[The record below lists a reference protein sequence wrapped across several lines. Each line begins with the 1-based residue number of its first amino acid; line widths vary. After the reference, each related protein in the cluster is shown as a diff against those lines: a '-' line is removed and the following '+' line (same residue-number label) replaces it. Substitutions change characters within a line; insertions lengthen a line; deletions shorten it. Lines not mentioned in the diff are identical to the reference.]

1 MDLSGKKILLGIT
14 GGIAAYK
21 SCSLLR
27 LLQKEGAEVRVA
39 MTPAA
44 TKFVAPLTFASLSKC
59 PVYLENGSLEARP
72 FQHIDFPRWA
82 DLYLIAP
89 CSANSLGKMA
99 CGIADDPVSLC
110 FMACAG
116 EKWIAPAM
124 NSTMFAS
131 FAVQENIAKLKANGI
146 HILQSPSGE
155 LACGESGD
163 GRMAEPEEI
172 LQALKNA
179 PEISKVKKNG
189 KKVLITAGRTEEAI
203 DPVRYISNRSS
214 GKTAIAISQVFE
226 NAGFDVTLVAGPMEA
241 SIPHSVQAIQ
251 VKSARE
257 MHEVVLKNASTQNVI
272 IHCAAVADYRPA
284 NIAEEKIKD
293 SRSQLTIELIPN
305 PNILRSTV
313 EQKRPDQIIVGFA
326 LETANP
332 EKYALEKLERSGAD
346 LLVLNT
352 PVADDSGFGK
362 DCVAFSLIERGQGVP
377 ALKKASKNELA
388 QGILQFVQKQME
400 RK

>member
-1 MDLSGKKILLGIT
+1 MGSPSAEMRSGSSDREVPYGNSEYTLRPHPGRARPGAGDRGLQGHPLRHRRTLGVSQAGDPLGGRLRCHRLRPLLLPAPG
-14 GGIAAYK
+14 
-21 SCSLLR
+21 LLR
-27 LLQKEGAEVRVA
+27 RG
-39 MTPAA
+39 
-44 TKFVAPLTFASLSKC
+44 
-59 PVYLENGSLEARP
+59 
-72 FQHIDFPRWA
+72 
-82 DLYLIAP
+82 
-89 CSANSLGKMA
+89 
-99 CGIADDPVSLC
+99 
-110 FMACAG
+110 
-116 EKWIAPAM
+116 
-124 NSTMFAS
+124 
-131 FAVQENIAKLKANGI
+131 
-146 HILQSPSGE
+146 
-155 LACGESGD
+155 
-163 GRMAEPEEI
+163 AEPEEI

-241 SIPHSVQAIQ
+241 NIPHSVQAIQ

-257 MHEVVLKNASTQNVI
+257 MHEAVLKNVSTQNVI

-388 QGILQFVQKQME
+388 LGILQFVQKQME
-400 RK
+400 GK